1 MYRQL
6 HRIMKRYNIICTK
19 KKLNGK
25 FVEEYIHKVE
35 TGRQIQII
43 GSYGYHNEYK
53 TEFSEEEVKEV
64 MIDLLLEHSNNIRL
78 VDDEYIR
85 EDKEEELDVSWY
97 DGEGL
102 YTYDR
107 NEKIIFNPLEDS
119 VEEEYCGHYYIYEA
133 REIEEE

>member
-1 MYRQL
+1 
-6 HRIMKRYNIICTK
+6 MKRYNIICTK
-19 KKLNGK
+19 KKLNGD
-25 FVEEYIHKVE
+25 FVEEHIHEVE

-43 GSYGYHNEYK
+43 GLYGHHKEYK
-53 TEFSEEEVKEV
+53 TEFSEEELKEE
-64 MIDLLLEHSNNIRL
+64 MIDLLLEHSDNIRL

-85 EDKEEELDVSWY
+85 EDIEEELDVSWY

-107 NEKIIFNPLEDS
+107 NEKFIFNPLEDC
-119 VEEEYCGHYYIYEA
+119 VKEEHCGHYYIYEA